1 MRKEQKTALCHYK
14 TVPKVVVKI
23 YLSESA
29 ASQVDLASSP
39 G

>member
-1 MRKEQKTALCHYK
+1 MRKVQKTVLRHYK
-14 TVPKVVVKI
+14 TVPKVVKI
-23 YLSESA
+23 CLSESA